1 MTTATLDQAQVNAIV
16 VEAMIEARQAA
27 EAALARKYLAEGLY
41 TTVCELDIPYT
52 SFDAAE
58 EVFDLTNNPMRM
70 DRQSRYGRARS
81 VSVGD
86 LVTVDGVIHL
96 CRPTGWIV
104 VDTETV

>member
-1 MTTATLDQAQVNAIV
+1 MAHVTVALIDSLKLGDFYFTK
-16 VEAMIEARQAA
+16 EP
-27 EAALARKYLAEGLY
+27 AALARKYLEEGLY
-41 TTVCELDIPYT
+41 TTVCELEVPYT

-96 CRPTGWIV
+96 CRPTGWV
-104 VDTETV
+104 VL